1 MTQRISTPPKRYET
15 YEGQKWVEDVRREV
29 NLLQAADTAMD
40 TRVDTAE
47 SDIDSLETRV
57 TTAESGINSLKT
69 RVTTAESDIDSL
81 ETRVTT
87 AESDID
93 TLETNKVPYAGA
105 TGNVDL
111 GTNMLTVDRVK
122 LNASPG
128 TNAVRELFW
137 DAQEGVPSMMLDA
150 TAGVTMAI
158 GTEVY
163 LRGVNKTGVQINDG
177 QVVYVSGAQG
187 NRPKISLAK
196 ADSVGTSHV
205 IGVATQNIAN
215 NAEGFVTI
223 IGDVH
228 GYNTSGF
235 TTGDY
240 LYLSASTAGAL
251 TNVAPSSPNN
261 VVVVG
266 TALNSTNNGTIG
278 VHVHSGMAANTSLGT
293 SNLIAPTQNAVKT
306 YVDGVNYWSRSGTT
320 VTPKTAADNVDIGTG
335 YLVLSKATNM
345 GIKVDSASPTFGWA
359 DITSDITAKNT
370 GVSAP
375 TWAVFRGALYAYKFT
390 NGAEREAWI
399 NFHIPHDY
407 VPGTDMYIHAHWAQA
422 TVDTGGTAG
431 VPGVIQWVWDISYA
445 DGYGTAGGAADP
457 FIAAKTIDI
466 TQQGS
471 TTQYGH
477 MIAEVQ
483 FTNNGGNSTHIDRN
497 TIQVDGVIMARI
509 HCDSGHPSHTLNQ
522 DPFLLFCDIHYQT
535 NGVRGT
541 KDKNYPFYT

>member
-1 MTQRISTPPKRYET
+1 MTQRISTPPRKYET

-29 NLLQAADTAMD
+29 NLLQDADVAMD
-40 TRVDTAE
+40 TRMDTAE
-47 SDIDSLETRV
+47 SDIDSLE
-57 TTAESGINSLKT
+57 T

-93 TLETNKVPYAGA
+93 TLDTNKVPYTGA

-137 DAQEGVPSMMLDA
+137 DSTEGVPSMMLDA
-150 TAGVTMAI
+150 TNGVTMAI

-163 LRGVNKTGVQINDG
+163 MRGVNKTGAQINDG

-196 ADSVGTSHV
+196 ADAVGTSHV
-205 IGVATQNIAN
+205 IGVATQNIAI

-235 TTGDY
+235 TEGDT

-251 TNVAPSSPNN
+251 TNSAPSSPNN
-261 VVVVG
+261 VVVVA

-278 VHVHSGMAANTSLGT
+278 VHVHGGLAADTALGS
-293 SNLIAPTQNAVKT
+293 SNRIAPTQNAVKT

-320 VTPKTAADNVDIGTG
+320 VTPKTAGDNVDIKTG
-335 YLVLSKATNM
+335 FLVVNKAS
-345 GIKVDSASPTFGWA
+345 GYGVKVDSAAPTFGWR
-359 DITSDITAKNT
+359 DLIGRIFAKNT
-370 GVSAP
+370 GASAP
-375 TWAVFRGALYAYKFT
+375 TWAVFRGVIYAYKFQ

-399 NFHIPHDY
+399 EFHIPHDY
-407 VPGTDMYIHAHWAQA
+407 VPGTDMFIHAHWAQA
-422 TVDTGGTAG
+422 TVDSGGPAG

-466 TQQGS
+466 TQQAS

-483 FTNNGGNSTHIDRN
+483 FTNNGGDATHIDRN
-497 TIQVDGVIMARI
+497 TIQVDGILLVRI

-522 DPFLLFCDIHYQT
+522 DPFLIFTDIHYQS
-535 NGVRGT
+535 NGVMGT
-541 KDKNYPFYT
+541 KDKNSPFYT